1 MRKTVLAF
9 LTLILV
15 AQGSA
20 AADALVVYT
29 GRSDKFV
36 KPALEEFTR
45 QTGIE
50 VVLHAGKSTAL
61 LNKLQMEGDRTDADI
76 FFSNDAG
83 TLQKGSELGLFAA
96 IPDALT
102 AVVPTNYR
110 AADNTWIGLSARARV
125 LVVNTQSDIAK
136 SVTSVFDP
144 ADPKLKGQIAITN
157 STNESYTAGVTVY
170 MLATDKTKVKTWL
183 EGLKKNADGSV
194 YSKHGKIVSDVAAGK
209 KAVGLVNHYYIYRH
223 LTTEPKAPIA
233 IVIPDQGKD
242 GMGVA
247 WNVAGVAIAKH
258 SKKQEQAR
266 KLVEYLVSPQGQKQF
281 AEVNLEYPTRQGV
294 PASKEV
300 PAQDT
305 IKVAD
310 VPMSQL
316 GTKRDETIDLIEAVG
331 MP

>member
-136 SVTSVFDP
+136 SVTSVFDL